1 MFHIFFFHFQV
12 LNLTSGINGIKPEIN
27 GITLRI
33 EPGINGITLR
43 INGIKLP
50 GPLGSKQ

>member
-12 LNLTSGINGIKPEIN
+12 LNLTSGINWIK
-27 GITLRI
+27 
-33 EPGINGITLR
+33 PGINGITLR

-50 GPLGSKQ
+50 GSLGSKQ